1 MRKMVSSIIFLKSAA
16 VGIIMPVL
24 SLVLLAHGA
33 SMATLSLLLGA
44 YSLTVIVAE
53 FPSGIMADVFGRK
66 RLFMLSAVLYAG
78 GFLLLL
84 FSNSLLVLLGAMV
97 LNGLGRAFSTG
108 SIDALAIDQ
117 AVENGTPMER
127 VTARISMLES
137 AGLAGGALL
146 GGVLAGIGAG
156 YFANSIACLCL
167 YTALFLATALGV
179 KEDTV
184 QAEIQDGHNAISRQI
199 KNSFAIVRHKSVIK
213 YLFVFSFLS
222 GLVLLLVE
230 TYWQPA
236 LIKLL
241 APEWLLGGVV
251 FLGFAGSILGSKLSQ
266 VLLSQKSAVGWR
278 LLILQ
283 KIITGAIL
291 ILLAATSTAPLFTG
305 TYTLLYLLLGSS
317 GVVENT
323 LLNKEIE
330 AAQRASVVSL
340 FSFIMQLGGLAASLL
355 SWALIPYIGY
365 AGLWVLGGIVLCAG
379 AGNCALLRS
388 SLKSK
393 QVQP

>member
-1 MRKMVSSIIFLKSAA
+1 MRKAVSSVIFLKSAA

-53 FPSGIMADVFGRK
+53 LPSGIMADVFGRK

-78 GFLLLL
+78 SFLLLL

-117 AVENGTPMER
+117 AVENGTPMEK

-156 YFANSIACLCL
+156 YFANIFACLCL

-179 KEDTV
+179 KEDAV
-184 QAEIQDGHNAISRQI
+184 QIEIQNDHNAISKQI

-213 YLFVFSFLS
+213 YLFAFSFLS
-222 GLVLLLVE
+222 GVALLLVE

-266 VLLSQKSAVGWR
+266 ALLSQKSATGWW
-278 LLILQ
+278 LLIIQ
-283 KIITGAIL
+283 KIITGAVL
-291 ILLAATSTAPLFTG
+291 ILLAAASTAPLFTG

-330 AAQRASVVSL
+330 SAQRASVVSL

-355 SWALIPYIGY
+355 SWAFIPYIGY
-365 AGLWVLGGIVLCAG
+365 TGLWGLGGIVLCAG
-379 AGNCALLRS
+379 AGGCALLRS

-393 QVQP
+393 QMQP